1 MKRNK
6 KQISIQT
13 LIELYCLDVIS
24 QEELARWLNSV
35 ASLRR
40 MKAPS
45 HNADLDSTP
54 TEQLQE

>member
-24 QEELARWLNSV
+24 QEELARWLTSV

-45 HNADLDSTP
+45 CNTEMDSTP
-54 TEQLQE
+54 TQ